1 MNFSKILNWIF
12 GIMAFIGV
20 FLMIGTVGASDYA
33 VEMGI
38 CEPLTAHLKE
48 YIIGAILIIPG
59 IIYLKMCIRDR
70 KQSVLRILL
79 LRQNA
84 GSPGRL

>member
-20 FLMIGTVGASDYA
+20 FLIIGTSDYA

-38 CEPLTAHLKE
+38 YEPLTAHMKE

-59 IIYLKMCIRDR
+59 IIYLKITERGDE
-70 KQSVLRILL
+70 
-79 LRQNA
+79 N
-84 GSPGRL
+84 

>member
-1 MNFSKILNWIF
+1 MNYSKILNWIF

-38 CEPLTAHLKE
+38 YEPFTAHLKE
-48 YIIGAILIIPG
+48 YIIGVILIIPG
-59 IIYLKMCIRDR
+59 IIYLKITERGDE
-70 KQSVLRILL
+70 
-79 LRQNA
+79 N
-84 GSPGRL
+84 

>member
-1 MNFSKILNWIF
+1 MNYSKILNWMCIRDRF

-20 FLMIGTVGASDYA
+20 FLIIGAVGASDYA

-38 CEPLTAHLKE
+38 YEPLTAHLKE

-59 IIYLKMCIRDR
+59 IIYLKITERGDET
-70 KQSVLRILL
+70 
-79 LRQNA
+79 
-84 GSPGRL
+84 

>member
-1 MNFSKILNWIF
+1 MNYSKILNWIF

-20 FLMIGTVGASDYA
+20 FLIIGAVGASDYA

-38 CEPLTAHLKE
+38 YEPLTAHLKE

-59 IIYLKMCIRDR
+59 IIYLMSRGA
-70 KQSVLRILL
+70 QNVTELRAK
-79 LRQNA
+79 RN
-84 GSPGRL
+84 

>member
-1 MNFSKILNWIF
+1 MNYSKILNWIF

-20 FLMIGTVGASDYA
+20 FLIIGASDYA

-38 CEPLTAHLKE
+38 YEPLTAHLKE

-59 IIYLKMCIRDR
+59 IIYLKITERGDET
-70 KQSVLRILL
+70 
-79 LRQNA
+79 
-84 GSPGRL
+84 

>member
-1 MNFSKILNWIF
+1 MNYSKILNWIF

-20 FLMIGTVGASDYA
+20 SDYA

-38 CEPLTAHLKE
+38 YEPLTAHLKE

-59 IIYLKMCIRDR
+59 IIYLKITERGDE
-70 KQSVLRILL
+70 
-79 LRQNA
+79 N
-84 GSPGRL
+84 

>member
-20 FLMIGTVGASDYA
+20 FLIIGASDYA

-38 CEPLTAHLKE
+38 YEPLTAHLKE
-48 YIIGAILIIPG
+48 YIFGAILIISG
-59 IIYLKMCIRDR
+59 IIYLKITERGDE
-70 KQSVLRILL
+70 
-79 LRQNA
+79 N
-84 GSPGRL
+84 

>member
-20 FLMIGTVGASDYA
+20 FLIIGASDYA

-38 CEPLTAHLKE
+38 YEPLTAHLKE
-48 YIIGAILIIPG
+48 YIFGAILIIPG
-59 IIYLKMCIRDR
+59 IIYLKITERGDE
-70 KQSVLRILL
+70 
-79 LRQNA
+79 N
-84 GSPGRL
+84 

>member
-20 FLMIGTVGASDYA
+20 FLIIGTVGASDYA

-38 CEPLTAHLKE
+38 
-48 YIIGAILIIPG
+48 Y
-59 IIYLKMCIRDR
+59 
-70 KQSVLRILL
+70 
-79 LRQNA
+79 
-84 GSPGRL
+84 

>member
-1 MNFSKILNWIF
+1 MNYSKILNWIF

-20 FLMIGTVGASDYA
+20 FLIIGAVDYA

-38 CEPLTAHLKE
+38 YEPLTAHLKE

-59 IIYLKMCIRDR
+59 IIYLKITERGDE
-70 KQSVLRILL
+70 
-79 LRQNA
+79 N
-84 GSPGRL
+84 